1 MTTTEA
7 SASVPRTLSTRRLE
21 AFTDGVFAIA
31 ATLLVLNLSVDA
43 IGSVN
48 SNAELWHALVEQ
60 GPAIQSFVISFL
72 LLGLLWSLH
81 VRQFE
86 YIIAVDSIMI
96 WLNIIRLLGVVF
108 VPFATSL
115 NSGYSDYLIGQMVLP
130 VTFLFVIVFG
140 TWQWYYATTP
150 ARHLLQP
157 HTDPAFVSANR
168 IGGIVAVITGI
179 IVVALSAF
187 VGSYAFLL
195 FALGP
200 LGTRLARLASRGRTH
215 KTGPHDS

>member
-1 MTTTEA
+1 MTNPVA
-7 SASVPRTLSTRRLE
+7 STSAPRTLSTRRLE

-43 IGSVN
+43 IGNVN
-48 SNAELWHALVEQ
+48 SNAELWHALLKQ
-60 GPAIQSFVISFL
+60 GPAVLSFVISFL

-86 YIIAVDSIMI
+86 YIVAVDSIMI

-115 NSGYSDYLIGQMVLP
+115 NSEYSDYLIGQMVLP
-130 VTFLFVIVFG
+130 VTFLFVILFG
-140 TWQWYYATTP
+140 TCQWFYATKP
-150 ARHLLQP
+150 ARQLLQP
-157 HTDPAFVSANR
+157 HTGPVFVSANR
-168 IGGIVAVITGI
+168 IGGIIAVITGI
-179 IVVALSAF
+179 VVVALSVF

-200 LGTRLARLASRGRTH
+200 LVTRLAGRARTH
-215 KTGPHDS
+215 KAGPHDS